1 MPNGYKYSNLLLK
14 LYLKSLRYEGMVRL
28 NEYISYNVEMISAVS
43 GIDIDSVRIA
53 FNLFK
58 QLKLI
63 EVLDDG
69 TIFMLEIQNYIGRS
83 STEADRV
90 KNYRKKIE
98 DAKGNVTNDVQMYDK
113 CTTNDVQMMYKC
125 TPEIEIEKEIEIE
138 IEIDNS
144 ISKDILVPKH
154 LVPIQERWNS
164 LGLSKIRDIKGNR
177 LKLLNARIKEYG
189 IEQVLEAIENINY
202 SPFLKGQNK
211 TGWVIVFD
219 WFIKPNNFVKVLE
232 GNYKDKDSANGNYT
246 SNNKKRLN
254 KSSERAGMSSA
265 EIEESLI
272 NNF

>member
-1 MPNGYKYSNLLLK
+1 
-14 LYLKSLRYEGMVRL
+14 MVP
-28 NEYISYNVEMISAVS
+28 
-43 GIDIDSVRIA
+43 
-53 FNLFK
+53 
-58 QLKLI
+58 
-63 EVLDDG
+63 
-69 TIFMLEIQNYIGRS
+69 
-83 STEADRV
+83 
-90 KNYRKKIE
+90 
-98 DAKGNVTNDVQMYDK
+98 VQ
-113 CTTNDVQMMYKC
+113 
-125 TPEIEIEKEIEIE
+125 EK
-138 IEIDNS
+138 
-144 ISKDILVPKH
+144 
-154 LVPIQERWNS
+154 WNS

-254 KSSERAGMSSA
+254 KSSERAGTSSA

>member
-1 MPNGYKYSNLLLK
+1 MSKLRCYERNNGRDGIINLVKYSRK
-14 LYLKSLRYEGMVRL
+14 LRKG
-28 NEYISYNVEMISAVS
+28 NSAV
-43 GIDIDSVRIA
+43 A
-53 FNLFK
+53 
-58 QLKLI
+58 
-63 EVLDDG
+63 
-69 TIFMLEIQNYIGRS
+69 
-83 STEADRV
+83 
-90 KNYRKKIE
+90 
-98 DAKGNVTNDVQMYDK
+98 
-113 CTTNDVQMMYKC
+113 
-125 TPEIEIEKEIEIE
+125 
-138 IEIDNS
+138 DNS

-154 LVPIQERWNS
+154 LVPVQEKWNS